1 MTQSMIRSV
10 PRCKHCGSN
19 LLVKYGKY
27 KGTQLYY
34 CQACNRKVK
43 ADDNPFHMKLPVEY
57 VDSALDWYYQGLSIH
72 GISDHLSQKYGY
84 RPSTHI
90 VFDWVNKFTMKAIKH
105 FNNYRPDVG
114 ATWIAHETEIHVDKK
129 RQARLWDIIDA
140 GTRFLLATRVSVS
153 RSEEDAKL
161 LLESAFREAGKAPET
176 LITGRA
182 SFSDDNLLVFG
193 ANTEYR
199 QGPTFDI
206 RAASYMIGPCHGK
219 LKDRVK
225 VMRPFKDIHSFRK
238 FNDGFRVYYNFLR
251 PNDAIEG
258 QTPAEAAGI
267 QYEIKNWGKLASL
280 PEAELPE
287 TPYHTTLYIGPSP
300 AAAESPAPG
309 ASADCAQ
316 KHKTGS

>member
-1 MTQSMIRSV
+1 MASASKRILAVSSGGGHWIELLRIR
-10 PRCKHCGSN
+10 PAFEG
-19 LLVKYGKY
+19 
-27 KGTQLYY
+27 
-34 CQACNRKVK
+34 
-43 ADDNPFHMKLPVEY
+43 ADVAFVT
-57 VDSALDWYYQGLSIH
+57 VQ
-72 GISDHLSQKYGY
+72 
-84 RPSTHI
+84 R
-90 VFDWVNKFTMKAIKH
+90 
-105 FNNYRPDVG
+105 NYRPDVG

-129 RQARLWDIIDA
+129 RRARFWDIIDT

-206 RAASYMIGPCHGK
+206 RTASYMIGPCHGK

-251 PNDAIEG
+251 PNEELEG

-267 QYEIKNWGKLASL
+267 QYGVKSWGDLASL
-280 PEAELPE
+280 PAAEWIDSPYHELPDAGL
-287 TPYHTTLYIGPSP
+287 PPVTTRR
-300 AAAESPAPG
+300 PAPG
-309 ASADCAQ
+309 ANTKCVRQHPPKS
-316 KHKTGS
+316 